1 MTDDAAARAKLA
13 LSHKINRLFTTV
25 HPRSAPERTT
35 SSVAEHVSDQLRR
48 EVRTTDIEKM
58 RRGEFDSATAAVDVA
73 VLTAIAQCFG
83 VSADYLTTT
92 GPAAVAIDRE
102 LELLATM
109 RDANVASIALRG
121 SDIDPAMLTAI
132 IESADRLG
140 PPTR

>member
-1 MTDDAAARAKLA
+1 MTDDAAARANLA
-13 LSHKINRLFTTV
+13 LSQKINRLFATV
-25 HPRSAPERTT
+25 HPRSAPERST
-35 SSVAEHVSDQLRR
+35 SSVAEHVSGQLRR
-48 EVRTTDIEKM
+48 EVRERDIDKL
-58 RRGEFDSATAAVDVA
+58 RRGEFDEAAAAVDVT

-83 VSADYLTTT
+83 VSADYLTTS
-92 GPAAVAIDRE
+92 GQAAIAIDRE

-121 SDIDPAMLTAI
+121 SDIDPATLTAI

>member
-1 MTDDAAARAKLA
+1 MTDDAAARPGLA
-13 LSHKINRLFTTV
+13 LSQKINRLFATV

-35 SSVAEHVSDQLRR
+35 SSVAEHISDQLRR
-48 EVRTTDIEKM
+48 AVRATDIEKL
-58 RRGEFDSATAAVDVA
+58 RDGEFDGAAAAVDIA
-73 VLTAIAQCFG
+73 VLTAIAKCFG
-83 VSADYLTTT
+83 VSADYLITT
-92 GPAAVAIDRE
+92 GQAAIAIDRE

-132 IESADRLG
+132 IDGADRLR